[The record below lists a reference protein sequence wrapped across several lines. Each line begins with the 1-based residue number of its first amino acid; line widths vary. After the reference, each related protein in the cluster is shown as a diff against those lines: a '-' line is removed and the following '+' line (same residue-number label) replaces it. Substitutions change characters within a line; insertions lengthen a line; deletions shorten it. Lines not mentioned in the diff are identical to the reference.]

1 MAVLAGG
8 KILLEGN
15 PIALTDKLQGQIW
28 RKAMSQE
35 EALELEPQLPVIS
48 KRLCAGQTI
57 LHVLANEAPEGFELS
72 SANLEDVYFSTLLN
86 RHNSQVA

>member
-35 EALELEPQLPVIS
+35 EAQELEPQLPVIS
-48 KRLCAGQTI
+48 KRLFAGKTI
-57 LHVLANEAPEGFELS
+57 LHVLAEQAPQGFEAS
-72 SANLEDVYFSTLLN
+72 NANLEDVYFSTLLN
-86 RHNSQVA
+86 HRNSQVA